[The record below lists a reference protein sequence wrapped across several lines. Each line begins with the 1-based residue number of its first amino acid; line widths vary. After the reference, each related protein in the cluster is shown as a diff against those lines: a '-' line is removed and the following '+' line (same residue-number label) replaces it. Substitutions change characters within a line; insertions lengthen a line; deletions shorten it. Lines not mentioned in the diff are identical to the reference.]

1 MADDGDINLMDC
13 IQSFTKEEVLD
24 GDERPVSKL
33 SIFRLILS
41 TGILNSQSKESINDL
56 CTRIV

>member
-33 SIFRLILS
+33 SIFSLILS
-41 TGILNSQSKESINDL
+41 TGVPNS
-56 CTRIV
+56 

>member
-1 MADDGDINLMDC
+1 MTDDGDINLIDC

-33 SIFRLILS
+33 SIFSLILS
-41 TGILNSQSKESINDL
+41 TGVPNS
-56 CTRIV
+56 